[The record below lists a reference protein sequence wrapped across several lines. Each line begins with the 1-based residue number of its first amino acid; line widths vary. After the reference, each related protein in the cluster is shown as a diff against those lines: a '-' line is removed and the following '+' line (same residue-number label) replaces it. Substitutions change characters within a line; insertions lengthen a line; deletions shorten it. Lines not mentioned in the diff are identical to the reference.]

1 MTAGLFTPMNT
12 TFFILFLT
20 MVFFIHG
27 KIRTDIIALCS
38 LIALVLCDIITANEA
53 LLGFSSPVVIMMLGL
68 FVVGAGIF
76 RTGLAKIISS
86 RILRLAQGRQSLLF
100 ILIILV
106 TGFTGAFVSN
116 TGTVAVMMPIVISLA
131 QSSGVSPK
139 RYLMPLAFASSL
151 GYFTLIS
158 TPPNLVVQEYLQN
171 NNFTP
176 LGFFDFAPIG
186 VIVLFIGLIYLFFTS
201 NLLVKNKS
209 KDEKKLNDGKSL
221 EDLAK
226 EYNLLNKSYQIEV
239 TADSPLI
246 GKSLAE
252 LKLTDTYELTISK
265 TLARNGKST
274 FQRKKRVE
282 EMAGPT
288 TIIQKDMILFCHG
301 KEENIQKFTQENK
314 LNLIER
320 KESEIIDFENL
331 GIAEIYIAPNSQ
343 IIGKTLAESNFRNQY
358 NVSVL
363 GFKRFR
369 EYRMT
374 NFSNEALHQ
383 GDALLVYGTWEDIRI
398 LSNQLDDF
406 IVVGQPLEEASKV
419 ILNRKAPIA
428 AIIMILMVLAMVFNV
443 IPSVIAILIAAIMMV
458 LTGCLRSADE
468 AYKSINWES
477 IVLIGAMLPMA
488 TAFEKTGI
496 DQLISGSL
504 INTFGGFGPYALMA
518 GLYVAT
524 SIVTF
529 FVSNTATAVLFAP
542 IAVQAAAGI
551 NGDPTPFL
559 LAVAVAASM
568 CFASPFSTPPNAIVM
583 KPGGYS
589 FMDYV
594 KVGLPLQ
601 IIIGI
606 VMIFVLPKLFP
617 F

>member
-1 MTAGLFTPMNT
+1 MNI
-12 TFFILFLT
+12 TFIILFFT
-20 MVFFIHG
+20 MIFFIHG

-38 LIALVLCDIITANEA
+38 LIALVLFDIISANEA

-86 RILRLAQGRQSLLF
+86 RILQLAQGKQSLLF

-131 QSSGVSPK
+131 QSSGISPK

-158 TPPNLVVQEYLQN
+158 TPPNLVVQEYLIN
-171 NNFTP
+171 NDHEP
-176 LGFFDFAPIG
+176 LGFFAFAPIG
-186 VIVLFIGLIYLFFTS
+186 VIVLSIGLIYLFFTS
-201 NLLVKNKS
+201 KFLVKKKA
-209 KDEKKLNDGKSL
+209 KDEELVGGGKSL

-226 EYNLLNKSYQIEV
+226 EYNLLNKSYQVEV
-239 TADSPLI
+239 AEDSPI
-246 GKSLAE
+246 VGKTLAE
-252 LKLTDTYELTISK
+252 LKLTDSYRLTISK
-265 TLARNGKST
+265 TLIRNGKTT
-274 FQRKKRVE
+274 FQRKRVE

-288 TIIQKDMILFCHG
+288 TVIQKGMILFCHG
-301 KEENIQKFTQENK
+301 KEEDIKKFIADKK
-314 LNLIER
+314 LTLIEK
-320 KESEIIDFENL
+320 KESEVIDFEHL
-331 GIAEIYIAPNSQ
+331 GIAEIYIAPNSD
-343 IIGKTLAESNFRNQY
+343 IRDKTLAETNFRNRY
-358 NVSVL
+358 NVNVL
-363 GFKRFR
+363 GFKRYK

-374 NFSNEALHQ
+374 NFSNEKLHP
-383 GDALLVYGTWEDIRI
+383 GDSLLVQGTWDDIRI
-398 LSNQLDDF
+398 LSNRMDDF

-419 ILNRKAPIA
+419 ILSRKAPIA
-428 AIIMILMVLAMVFNV
+428 AVIMILMVLAMVFDI
-443 IPSVIAILIAAIMMV
+443 IPSVIAILIAALLMV

-468 AYKSINWES
+468 AYRSINWES

-496 DQLISGSL
+496 DQLISGGL
-504 INTFGGFGPYALMA
+504 IDHFGGLGPYALMA
-518 GLYVAT
+518 GLYLAT
-524 SIVTF
+524 SLVTF

-551 NGDPTPFL
+551 GGNPTPFL

-594 KVGLPLQ
+594 KIGLPLQ
-601 IIIGI
+601 IIIGV
-606 VMIFVLPKLFP
+606 VMIMVLPWLFP

>member
-1 MTAGLFTPMNT
+1 MTAEFFTPMNI
-12 TFFILFLT
+12 TFIILFFT
-20 MVFFIHG
+20 MIFFIHG

-38 LIALVLCDIITANEA
+38 LIALVLFDIISANEA

-86 RILRLAQGRQSLLF
+86 RILQLAQGKQSLLF

-131 QSSGVSPK
+131 QSSGISPK

-158 TPPNLVVQEYLQN
+158 TPPNLVVQEYLIN
-171 NNFTP
+171 NDHEP
-176 LGFFDFAPIG
+176 LGFFAFAPIG
-186 VIVLFIGLIYLFFTS
+186 VIVLSIGLIYLFFTS
-201 NLLVKNKS
+201 KFLVKKKA
-209 KDEKKLNDGKSL
+209 KDEELVGGGKSL

-226 EYNLLNKSYQIEV
+226 EYNLLNKSYQVEV
-239 TADSPLI
+239 AEDSPI
-246 GKSLAE
+246 VGKTLAE
-252 LKLTDTYELTISK
+252 LKLTDSYRLTISK
-265 TLARNGKST
+265 TLIRNGKTT
-274 FQRKKRVE
+274 FQRKRVE

-288 TIIQKDMILFCHG
+288 TVIQKGMILFCHG
-301 KEENIQKFTQENK
+301 KEEDIKKFIADKK
-314 LNLIER
+314 LTLIEK
-320 KESEIIDFENL
+320 KESEVIDFEHL
-331 GIAEIYIAPNSQ
+331 GIAEIYIAPNSD
-343 IIGKTLAESNFRNQY
+343 IRDKTLAETNFRNRY
-358 NVSVL
+358 NVNVL
-363 GFKRFR
+363 GFKRYK

-374 NFSNEALHQ
+374 NFSNEKLHP
-383 GDALLVYGTWEDIRI
+383 GDSLLVQGTWDDIRI
-398 LSNQLDDF
+398 LSNRMDDF

-419 ILNRKAPIA
+419 ILSRKAPIA
-428 AIIMILMVLAMVFNV
+428 AVIMILMVLAMVFDI
-443 IPSVIAILIAAIMMV
+443 IPSVIAILIAALLMV

-468 AYKSINWES
+468 AYRSINWES

-496 DQLISGSL
+496 DQLISGGL
-504 INTFGGFGPYALMA
+504 IDHFGGLGPYALMA
-518 GLYVAT
+518 GLYLAT
-524 SIVTF
+524 SLVTF

-551 NGDPTPFL
+551 GGNPTPFL

-594 KVGLPLQ
+594 KIGLPLQ
-601 IIIGI
+601 IIIGV
-606 VMIFVLPKLFP
+606 VMIMVLPWLFP

>member
-1 MTAGLFTPMNT
+1 MTAEFFTPMNI
-12 TFFILFLT
+12 TFIILILT
-20 MVFFIHG
+20 MIFFIHG

-38 LIALVLCDIITANEA
+38 LIALVLFDIISANEA
-53 LLGFSSPVVIMMLGL
+53 LLGFSSPVVIMMMGL

-86 RILRLAQGRQSLLF
+86 RILQLAQGKQSLLF
-100 ILIILV
+100 ILIMLV

-131 QSSGVSPK
+131 QSSGISPK

-158 TPPNLVVQEYLQN
+158 TPPNLVVQEYLVN
-171 NNFTP
+171 NNHEP
-176 LGFFDFAPIG
+176 LGFFSFAPIG
-186 VIVLFIGLIYLFFTS
+186 VIVLTIGTIYLFFTS
-201 NLLVKNKS
+201 KFLVRKKS
-209 KDEKKLNDGKSL
+209 DDKELVSGGKSL
-221 EDLAK
+221 EDLAR

-239 TADSPLI
+239 PEDSSLI
-246 GKSLAE
+246 GKTLAE
-252 LKLTDTYELTISK
+252 LKLTDSYRITMSK
-265 TLARNGKST
+265 TLIRNGKST
-274 FQRKKRVE
+274 FQRKRVE

-288 TIIQKDMILFCHG
+288 TVIQKGMTLFCHG
-301 KEENIQKFTQENK
+301 AEEDIKKFVEEENLI
-314 LNLIER
+314 LIES
-320 KESEIIDFENL
+320 KESDVIDFENL
-331 GIAEIYIAPNSQ
+331 GIAEIYIAPNSD
-343 IIGKTLAESNFRNQY
+343 IRDKTLAETNFRNRY
-358 NVSVL
+358 NVNVL
-363 GFKRFR
+363 GFKRHK

-374 NFSNEALHQ
+374 DFSNVKLHP
-383 GDALLVYGTWEDIRI
+383 GDSLLVQGTWDDIRI
-398 LSNQLDDF
+398 LSNRMDDF

-419 ILNRKAPIA
+419 ILSRKAPIA
-428 AIIMILMVLAMVFNV
+428 AVIMILMVLAMVFDI
-443 IPSVIAILIAAIMMV
+443 IPSVIAILIAALLMV

-468 AYKSINWES
+468 AYRSINWES

-496 DQLISGSL
+496 DQLISGGL
-504 INTFGGFGPYALMA
+504 IDHFGDFGPYALMA
-518 GLYVAT
+518 GLYLAT
-524 SIVTF
+524 SLVTF

-542 IAVQAAAGI
+542 IAVQAASGI
-551 NGDPTPFL
+551 GGNPTPFL

-594 KVGLPLQ
+594 KIGLPLQ
-601 IIIGI
+601 IIIGVI
-606 VMIFVLPKLFP
+606 MILVLPWLFP

>member
-1 MTAGLFTPMNT
+1 MTAEFFTPMNI
-12 TFFILFLT
+12 TFIILFIT
-20 MVFFIHG
+20 IIFFIHG

-38 LIALVLCDIITANEA
+38 LIALVLFDIISANEA

-86 RILRLAQGRQSLLF
+86 RILQLAQGKQSLLF

-131 QSSGVSPK
+131 QSSGISPR

-158 TPPNLVVQEYLQN
+158 TPPNLVVQEYLIN
-171 NNFTP
+171 NDYEP
-176 LGFFDFAPIG
+176 LGFFSFAPIG
-186 VIVLFIGLIYLFFTS
+186 VIVLSIGLIYLFFTS
-201 NLLVKNKS
+201 KFLVKKKS
-209 KDEKKLNDGKSL
+209 DDKELIGGGKSL
-221 EDLAK
+221 EDLAR

-239 TADSPLI
+239 PEDSPLA
-246 GKSLAE
+246 GKTLAE
-252 LKLTDTYELTISK
+252 LKLTDSYRLTISK
-265 TLARNGKST
+265 TLIRNGKST
-274 FQRKKRVE
+274 FQRKRVE

-288 TIIQKDMILFCHG
+288 TVIQKGMTLFCHG
-301 KEENIQKFTQENK
+301 KEEDIKKFIEDNK
-314 LNLIER
+314 LILIEK
-320 KESEIIDFENL
+320 KESDVIDFEHL
-331 GIAEIYIAPNSQ
+331 GIAEIYIAPNSD
-343 IIGKTLAESNFRNQY
+343 IRDKTLAETNFRNRY
-358 NVSVL
+358 NVNVL
-363 GFKRFR
+363 GFKRYK

-374 NFSNEALHQ
+374 NFSNEKLQ
-383 GDALLVYGTWEDIRI
+383 PGDSLLVQGTWDDIRI
-398 LSNQLDDF
+398 LSNRMDDF

-419 ILNRKAPIA
+419 ILSRKAPIA
-428 AIIMILMVLAMVFNV
+428 AVIMILMVLAMVFDI
-443 IPSVIAILIAAIMMV
+443 IPSVIAILIAALLMV
-458 LTGCLRSADE
+458 ITGCLRSADE

-496 DQLISGSL
+496 DQLISGGLIDNFGSL
-504 INTFGGFGPYALMA
+504 GPYALMA
-518 GLYVAT
+518 GLYIAT
-524 SIVTF
+524 SLVTF

-551 NGDPTPFL
+551 GGDPTPFL

-589 FMDYV
+589 FLDYV
-594 KVGLPLQ
+594 KIGLPLQ

-606 VMIFVLPKLFP
+606 VMIMVLPLLFP

>member
-1 MTAGLFTPMNT
+1 MTAEFFTPMNI
-12 TFFILFLT
+12 TFIILFFT
-20 MVFFIHG
+20 MIFFIHG

-38 LIALVLCDIITANEA
+38 LIALVLFDIISANEA

-86 RILRLAQGRQSLLF
+86 RILQLAQGKQSLLF

-131 QSSGVSPK
+131 QSSRISPK

-158 TPPNLVVQEYLQN
+158 TPPNLVVQEYLIN
-171 NNFTP
+171 NDHEP
-176 LGFFDFAPIG
+176 LGFFAFAPIG
-186 VIVLFIGLIYLFFTS
+186 VIVLSIGLIYLFFTS
-201 NLLVKNKS
+201 KFLVKKKA
-209 KDEKKLNDGKSL
+209 KDEELVGGGKSL

-226 EYNLLNKSYQIEV
+226 EYNLLNKSYQVEV
-239 TADSPLI
+239 AEDSPI
-246 GKSLAE
+246 VGKTLAE
-252 LKLTDTYELTISK
+252 LKLTDSYRLTISK
-265 TLARNGKST
+265 TLIRNGKTT
-274 FQRKKRVE
+274 FQRKRVE

-288 TIIQKDMILFCHG
+288 TVIQKGMILFCHG
-301 KEENIQKFTQENK
+301 KEEDIKKFIADKK
-314 LNLIER
+314 LTLIEK
-320 KESEIIDFENL
+320 KESEVIDFEHL
-331 GIAEIYIAPNSQ
+331 GIAEIYIAPNSD
-343 IIGKTLAESNFRNQY
+343 IRDKTLAETNFRNRY
-358 NVSVL
+358 NVNVL
-363 GFKRFR
+363 GFKRYK

-374 NFSNEALHQ
+374 NFSNEKLHP
-383 GDALLVYGTWEDIRI
+383 GDSLLVQGTWDDIRI
-398 LSNQLDDF
+398 LSNRMDDF

-419 ILNRKAPIA
+419 ILSRKAPIA
-428 AIIMILMVLAMVFNV
+428 AVIMILMVLAMVFDI
-443 IPSVIAILIAAIMMV
+443 IPSVIAILIAALLMV

-468 AYKSINWES
+468 AYRSINWES

-496 DQLISGSL
+496 DQLISGGL
-504 INTFGGFGPYALMA
+504 IDHFGGLGPYALMA
-518 GLYVAT
+518 GLYLAT
-524 SIVTF
+524 SLVTF

-551 NGDPTPFL
+551 GGNPTPFL

-594 KVGLPLQ
+594 KIGLPLQ
-601 IIIGI
+601 IIIGV
-606 VMIFVLPKLFP
+606 VMIMVLPWLFP